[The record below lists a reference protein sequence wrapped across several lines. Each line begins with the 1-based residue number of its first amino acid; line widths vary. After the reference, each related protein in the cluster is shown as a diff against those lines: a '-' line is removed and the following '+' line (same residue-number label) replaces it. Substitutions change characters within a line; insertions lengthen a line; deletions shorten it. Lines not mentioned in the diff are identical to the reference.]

1 MKTRFVLPTLLLA
14 TLAGFGTIAQAS
26 NEAAGVFIGAGSGA
40 IIGHA
45 ISGGDGAI
53 VGGILGAMVGAAIAD
68 DDRGRPVVVRHD
80 DWPAYGPRPVRVYE
94 APRVRYVS
102 TPVIVYSRPAPYVWR
117 HDDRRDYRN
126 GRWDRDYRGD
136 HHDHWNDGRDG
147 RRGW

>member
-14 TLAGFGTIAQAS
+14 TLAGFGGVAQAS

-68 DDRGRPVVVRHD
+68 DDHGHRVVRHD
-80 DWPAYGPRPVRVYE
+80 YRPAYGPRPVVVYQ
-94 APRVRYVS
+94 APRVRYVGA
-102 TPVIVYSRPAPYVWR
+102 PVIVHTRPAPHVWR
-117 HDDRRDYRN
+117 HHEWRDHRD
-126 GRWDRDYRGD
+126 GRWDRGYRGD
-136 HHDHWNDGRDG
+136 HHDRWNDGRDG

>member
-1 MKTRFVLPTLLLA
+1 MKTRFALPALLLA
-14 TLAGFGTIAQAS
+14 TLAGFANIAQAS

-45 ISGGDGAI
+45 ISGGDGAV

-68 DDRGRPVVVRHD
+68 DDYGRPVAVRHNYR
-80 DWPAYGPRPVRVYE
+80 PAYGPRPVVVYE

-102 TPVIVYSRPAPYVWR
+102 TPVIVHTRPAPYVWR
-117 HDDRRDYRN
+117 HHEWRDHRD
-126 GRWDRDYRGD
+126 GRWDRGYRGD
-136 HHDHWNDGRDG
+136 HHDRWNDG